1 MIKFYLFFFI
11 FLIAPMTSLAGV
23 TVVGTRFFI
32 DDTTRSLNIKVIND
46 NDSDYLV
53 KTTVNSDS
61 FIISPPLFIL
71 KKNASNLI
79 TIIPDEMFKGNMDKV
94 YSLTIATIPRAEM
107 NEVSNV
113 VSLAIRSHFK
123 IIYRHMLPTEN
134 DFNQIKLTR
143 SSSGKWLL
151 SNPTLF
157 AYTIFLSK
165 NKTQN
170 PIISQILAPGQ
181 KIPVSKYCS
190 LYVCSLWLTIFGD
203 ESEIIENL
211 NLTSGLEAHY
221 EVR

>member
-11 FLIAPMTSLAGV
+11 FLIVPEVCIAGV

-53 KTTVNSDS
+53 KTTVNNDS

-71 KKNASNLI
+71 KKNASNII
-79 TIIPDEMFKGNMDKV
+79 TIIPDEMNKGNRDKV
-94 YSLTIATIPRAEM
+94 YSLTIATIPRAEI

-113 VSLAIRSHFK
+113 VSLAIRSQFK

-134 DFNQIKLTR
+134 DFNQIKLTKT
-143 SSSGKWLL
+143 SSGKWLL

-157 AYTIFLSK
+157 VYTVFLSK
-165 NKTQN
+165 EKTQN
-170 PIISQILAPGQ
+170 PRTSQILAPGQ
-181 KIPVSKYCS
+181 KIPVSKYCDIHA
-190 LYVCSLWLTIFGD
+190 CSLWITILD
-203 ESEIIENL
+203 NENHIVKNL
-211 NLTSGLEAHY
+211 NLISG
-221 EVR
+221 